1 MRRGKAIVALAIMM
15 GLAICAQSGCSV
27 NHSQNNDSQGGE
39 NVQIANPWHN
49 ITETEAKKLC
59 SHSFGVPAGA
69 ENTVWSAM
77 ETDSHTLVQLSFD
90 LNGDSFTAR
99 AQVTGD
105 RTADIS
111 GMYYEWTQQDDVTL
125 ANWADGQMKGKYYRY
140 IGKDEW
146 ADLCTWYDEETGISY
161 SVSVSSKDLDGFDLQ
176 AIAEALYAD

>member
-1 MRRGKAIVALAIMM
+1 
-15 GLAICAQSGCSV
+15 
-27 NHSQNNDSQGGE
+27 
-39 NVQIANPWHN
+39 
-49 ITETEAKKLC
+49 
-59 SHSFGVPAGA
+59 
-69 ENTVWSAM
+69 M

-140 IGKDEW
+140 IGKDE
-146 ADLCTWYDEETGISY
+146 
-161 SVSVSSKDLDGFDLQ
+161 
-176 AIAEALYAD
+176 